1 MRKSLLLA
9 LSLLGLFD
17 STYLWW
23 VYTSPSRPIV
33 CLGSGCD
40 TVRASSYSN
49 LWGVPLPAYGVLM
62 YVTLALLI
70 FAGPMVPAALARALR
85 YAVAGISGAGFL
97 FSLYLT
103 ALEAFVLHAWCTWCV
118 ISALA
123 VTFILALASAELLRP
138 APLPEPVV
146 ALAAV
151 RRHFVLFVAALVVGI
166 PTFIFLSRH
175 GALPPVQPAAPETLA
190 QRLVRPDSRV
200 AGNPEAAVTVVE
212 FGDIECPICA
222 PAEANAREIRRR
234 YGSQIR
240 FVFRHFPLARIH
252 PQAEKAAEAV
262 ECAAAQGKFWETLE
276 RFYRGQDDLSEP
288 ALARYAREAGV
299 DVARFNQCLSSGAMA
314 ARINRD
320 LEDGRALGVRATPT
334 FFIGQ
339 KMIEGP
345 LELTEFSRLLDQELA
360 RAAAPRAPSPTPA
373 APASVPPTGGLP
385 SASPGTLANSG
396 TAFFTQ
402 FQGPQMG
409 CSENQAGEPQPRLIG
424 TAEARQFFN
433 STPKAL
439 FVDVRERKEF
449 QNGRI
454 PGAINLPLD
463 KMEKRGSNLPK
474 DRSIVLYE
482 SGRSPGDVCAAS
494 RAAGRV
500 LLRNGFSAERVRV
513 YQDGLAG
520 WEKAG
525 LPVER

>member
-1 MRKSLLLA
+1 MRKCLLLG

-23 VYTSPSRPIV
+23 VYTSPSHPMV

-40 TVRASSYSN
+40 VVRASSYSN

-62 YVTLALLI
+62 YVTLALLV
-70 FAGPMVPAALARALR
+70 FAGPMVHAALARALR
-85 YAVAGISGAGFL
+85 YAVAGISGTGFL
-97 FSLYLT
+97 FSLYL
-103 ALEAFVLHAWCTWCV
+103 AGIEAFVLHAWCTWCV

-123 VTFILALASAELLRP
+123 VTFMFALATAELWRP

-146 ALAAV
+146 ALAIV
-151 RRHFVLFVAALVVGI
+151 RRHFALFVVALVVGV
-166 PTFIFLSRH
+166 PAFVFLSRR
-175 GALPPVQPAAPETLA
+175 GALPPVQQTALETLV
-190 QRLVRPDSRV
+190 QRLVRPDSR
-200 AGNPEAAVTVVE
+200 ATGNPQAAVTVVE

-222 PAEANAREIRRR
+222 TAEANAREIRRK

-276 RFYRGQDDLSEP
+276 RFYKGQDDLSQP
-288 ALARYAREAGV
+288 ALARYASEAGV
-299 DVARFNQCLSSGAMA
+299 DVPRFNQCLSSGAMA

-320 LEDGRALGVRATPT
+320 FEDGRALGVRFTPT
-334 FFIGQ
+334 FFVGQ

-345 LELTEFSRLLDQELA
+345 LGLTEFSRLLDQELA
-360 RAAAPRAPSPTPA
+360 RRGALPVPSSAQATSTPA
-373 APASVPPTGGLP
+373 SAAGNLP
-385 SASPGTLANSG
+385 STSPGTLASSG

-424 TAEARQFFN
+424 TAEARQFFD

-439 FVDVRERKEF
+439 FVDVREPEEF
-449 QNGRI
+449 QKERI
-454 PGAINLPLD
+454 RGAINLPLD
-463 KMEKRGSNLPK
+463 KVEKRGSNLPR

-482 SGRSPGDVCAAS
+482 NGRLPGDVCAAS
-494 RAAGRV
+494 RAAGRI
-500 LLRNGFSAERVRV
+500 LLRNGFSTERVRV

-525 LPVER
+525 LPMER